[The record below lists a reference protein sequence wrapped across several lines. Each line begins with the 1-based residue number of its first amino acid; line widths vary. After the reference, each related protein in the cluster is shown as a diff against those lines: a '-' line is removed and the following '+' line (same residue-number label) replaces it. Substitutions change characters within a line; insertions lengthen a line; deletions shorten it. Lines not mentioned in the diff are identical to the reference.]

1 MEKCIAIHRG
11 GYVGR
16 ARVYQSIQLRPCLGI
31 SFVYIP
37 FSVLH
42 PGYEMNNNTP
52 LESASVVYSPLQDLR
67 KQVQE
72 LVRDMEDH
80 RAVVYGKQALEVIQ
94 CFCDQVKQGSLL
106 QRLSHNDARQG
117 FAYRFVFKPSFVIE
131 SIQHADTIAEFATDL
146 LRGLGYVLYISSVRT
161 HPVTNLPLPDG
172 EYKVL
177 VDVV

>member
-1 MEKCIAIHRG
+1 
-11 GYVGR
+11 
-16 ARVYQSIQLRPCLGI
+16 
-31 SFVYIP
+31 
-37 FSVLH
+37 
-42 PGYEMNNNTP
+42 MNNNTP